1 MMQRLFLLALLIGA
15 PVFAG
20 PQAKAPQT
28 KLRPALLAPKTIE
41 PMNAAEFR
49 ALLEHHRGS
58 VILVN
63 LWATWCIPCLKE
75 LPDLAAL
82 EKTYAAKG
90 FKLILVST
98 DDPAELA
105 AAKKLLAQR
114 APSLTG
120 YLQAEDDLER
130 FVNVIDPAWADIMPT
145 SYLLNREG
153 KLHRKL
159 TGGKSREEFEKE
171 ILPLF

>member
-1 MMQRLFLLALLIGA
+1 MIQRLLLLTLFVCA
-15 PVFAG
+15 PVMAANDSLA
-20 PQAKAPQT
+20 PQAK
-28 KLRPALLAPKTIE
+28 LRPVLLAPKTIE
-41 PMNAAEFR
+41 PITAAEFR

-58 VILVN
+58 VLLVN

-82 EKTYAAKG
+82 EKAYAAKG

-145 SYLLNREG
+145 SYILDRDG

-171 ILPLF
+171 ILSLL